1 MRNLSDIVFGVRIDG
16 HLPERVRHSIEEQ
29 QVQAEI
35 LIGWVQ
41 LALVG
46 FFIVL
51 YTVTPKTSEGTPFAP
66 VPYILATY
74 LLFTVVRLS
83 LAQRGV
89 LPRWFVLTSVVGD
102 IGLLMVLIWSF
113 HLQYQQPAPFYLKV
127 PTLLYVFIFIS
138 LRTLRFDPLYVLTAG
153 FAAALGWLGLVGYAI
168 YEMRGPDMSAMDAVT
183 RDYVLYMTSNRVLIG
198 AEVDKV
204 ISIMLVSAVL
214 AVALVRARRLLIKA
228 VADATTAEDLSR
240 FVSPEVADHIA
251 TADKAIQP
259 GDARVKTA
267 SILFCDIEGFSTI
280 SEQVSPGVLMQ
291 MLNEYFAVV
300 SEVIDRHGGVIT
312 QFQGDAML
320 ITFNTVKT
328 DPDHAANALRT
339 AVGIQRVLAGRAFG
353 GGHAFRTR
361 CGVNTGELILG
372 AVGTGRRMLFTVHGD
387 EVYIAAR
394 LEQLNKTYGTYIL
407 ATEQTVRAAGGE
419 FRCHPIGAIFV
430 RGRERPVTAYACDEF
445 PAGLEQ
451 LRETPPIPTASGR
464 DVEVEPARDVL
475 SQRHP

>member
-1 MRNLSDIVFGVRIDG
+1 MRNLLDAVFGVRVDG
-16 HLPERVRHSIEEQ
+16 HLPQRVRQSIEEQ

-35 LIGWVQ
+35 LISWVQ
-41 LALVG
+41 LALVV

-51 YTVTPKTSEGTPFAP
+51 YTFAPKTSEGTPFTP
-66 VPYILATY
+66 VPYVLAAY
-74 LLFTVVRLS
+74 LGFTIPRLS
-83 LAQRGV
+83 LARRRT

-113 HLQYQQPAPFYLKV
+113 HLQYQQPAPFYLKA

-153 FAAALGWLGLVGYAI
+153 FAAALGWLALVGYAV
-168 YEMRGPDMSAMDAVT
+168 YETRDLEMHAADVIT
-183 RDYVLYMTSNRVLIG
+183 RDYILYMTSNHVLIG

-228 VADATTAEDLSR
+228 VTDATTAEDLTR
-240 FVSPEVADHIA
+240 FVSPEVADHIT

-267 SILFCDIEGFSTI
+267 SVLFCDIEAFSSI
-280 SEQVSPGVLMQ
+280 AEHVSPSELMQ

-300 SEVIDRHGGVIT
+300 SDVIDRHGGVIT

-320 ITFNTVKT
+320 ITFNTVKA
-328 DPDHAANALRT
+328 DSDHAANALRT
-339 AVGIQRVLAGRAFG
+339 AVGIQRVLAGRQFG
-353 GGHAFRTR
+353 GGHTFRTR
-361 CGVNTGELILG
+361 CGINSGELILG

-387 EVYIAAR
+387 EVNIAAR

-407 ATEQTVRAAGGE
+407 ATEQTVRAAGDE
-419 FRCHPIGAIFV
+419 FRCQAIGSIFV
-430 RGRERPVTAYACDEF
+430 RGRKEPVTAYACDEP
-445 PAGLEQ
+445 PAAWQRLPQATATEHSGMA
-451 LRETPPIPTASGR
+451 PPSAPER
-464 DVEVEPARDVL
+464 PR
-475 SQRHP
+475 